1 MAVREFDFSNLLI
14 RPTGISGLVGGGISP
29 GSRFLTLNRD
39 LLISLSLEGPKMKNV
54 FSTMLIGRTSAS
66 LML

>member
-1 MAVREFDFSNLLI
+1 MAVSEFDFSNLLI

-39 LLISLSLEGPKMKNV
+39 LLISLSFEGPKIRNYKY
-54 FSTMLIGRTSAS
+54 FGKFCA
-66 LML
+66 